1 MIMHEKQY
9 FKLKYQGSLLAGV
22 DEVGRGP
29 LAGDVVTAA
38 VILDPEKPIQ
48 GLADS
53 KKLTEKRR
61 QQLAVEIKEKALCW
75 HIARSSVEEIDHY
88 NILQATMMAMVRAVD
103 GLDINPEYV
112 AVDGNRMPPWN
123 YVAETV
129 VKGDDKVPA
138 ISAASILAKV
148 CRDAEM
154 TAFDR
159 DYPGYGFANHKGYGT
174 KRHMAALKEFGPS
187 PIHRQSFEP
196 IKSMLAAEQLVMP
209 STPS

>member
-1 MIMHEKQY
+1 MSEQQY
-9 FKLKYQGSLLAGV
+9 YRLNYQGNLLAGV

-38 VILDPEKPIQ
+38 VILDVNNPIT

-61 QQLAVEIKEKALCW
+61 QLLALEIREKALCW
-75 HIARSSVEEIDHY
+75 SVARASVAEIDRY
-88 NILQATMMAMVRAVD
+88 NILQATMMAMVRAVG
-103 GLDINPEYV
+103 GLTLQPEYV
-112 AVDGNRMPPWN
+112 AVDGNRLPTWN
-123 YVAETV
+123 YKAEAV

-154 TAFDR
+154 ADFDEG
-159 DYPGYGFANHKGYGT
+159 YPGYGFAGHKGYGT
-174 KRHMAALKEFGPS
+174 KQHRQAIEKLGPC
-187 PIHRQSFEP
+187 PIHRKSFEP
-196 IKSMLAAEQLVMP
+196 VKSMLASVQLAN
-209 STPS
+209 T

>member
-1 MIMHEKQY
+1 MNPDKPQFLLNY
-9 FKLKYQGSLLAGV
+9 KGSLLAGV

-38 VILDPEKPIQ
+38 VILDPKNPIA

-53 KKLTEKRR
+53 KKLTDKRR
-61 QQLAVEIKEKALCW
+61 QLLAVEIRERALCW
-75 HIARSSVEEIDHY
+75 HISRSTVAEIDSY

-103 GLDINPEYV
+103 GLSICPEYV

-123 YVAETV
+123 YNGETV

-148 CRDAEM
+148 FRDSEM
-154 TAFDR
+154 IAFD
-159 DYPGYGFANHKGYGT
+159 DEYPGYGFAGHKGYGT
-174 KRHMAALKEFGPS
+174 KKHMEAIQQLGPS
-187 PIHRQSFEP
+187 PIHRQTFEP
-196 IKSMLAAEQLVMP
+196 VKSILAAKQLP
-209 STPS
+209 IT

>member
-1 MIMHEKQY
+1 MSEQQY
-9 FKLKYQGSLLAGV
+9 YRLNYQGSLLAGV

-38 VILDPEKPIQ
+38 VILDVNNPIT

-61 QQLAVEIKEKALCW
+61 QLLAIEIREKALCW
-75 HIARSSVEEIDHY
+75 SVARASVAEIDRY
-88 NILQATMMAMVRAVD
+88 NILQATMMAMIRAVD
-103 GLDINPEYV
+103 GLTLQPEYV
-112 AVDGNRMPPWN
+112 AVDGNRLPTWN
-123 YVAETV
+123 YKAEAV

-154 TAFDR
+154 TDFDE
-159 DYPGYGFANHKGYGT
+159 DYPGYGFAGHKGYGT
-174 KRHMAALKEFGPS
+174 KQHRQAIEKLGPC
-187 PIHRQSFEP
+187 PIHRKSFEP
-196 IKSMLAAEQLVMP
+196 VKSMLSSVQLAN
-209 STPS
+209 T

>member
-1 MIMHEKQY
+1 MKNDGLFQ
-9 FKLKYQGSLLAGV
+9 LNYQGELLAGV

-38 VILDPEKPIQ
+38 VILDVSKPIA

-53 KKLTEKRR
+53 KKITDKRR
-61 QQLAVEIKEKALCW
+61 QTLALEIQEKALCW
-75 HIARSSVEEIDHY
+75 HVARASVEEIDRY

-103 GLDINPEYV
+103 GLSIKPEYV

-123 YVAETV
+123 YEGETV

-154 TAFDR
+154 IAFD
-159 DYPGYGFANHKGYGT
+159 DLYPGYGLAGHKGYGT
-174 KRHMAALKEFGPS
+174 KQHREAIEKMGPT
-187 PIHRQSFEP
+187 PIHRKSFEP
-196 IKSMLAAEQLVMP
+196 VKSMLAASQLVI
-209 STPS
+209 S

>member
-1 MIMHEKQY
+1 MKSSEKEY
-9 FKLKYQGSLLAGV
+9 FRLKYQGRFLAGV

-38 VILDPEKPIQ
+38 VILDPDKPIS

-53 KKLTEKRR
+53 KKLTDKRR
-61 QQLAVEIKEKALCW
+61 QQLAIEIREKALCW
-75 HIARSSVEEIDHY
+75 HIARSTVDEIDRY
-88 NILQATMMAMVRAVD
+88 NILQATMMAMIRAVD
-103 GLDINPEYV
+103 GLNIIPEYV

-148 CRDAEM
+148 CRDGEM
-154 TAFDR
+154 IAFDCE
-159 DYPGYGFANHKGYGT
+159 YPGYGFAGHKGYGT
-174 KRHMAALKEFGPS
+174 KQHMQAIKELGPS
-187 PIHRQSFEP
+187 PIHRKTFEP
-196 IKSMLAAEQLVMP
+196 VKSMLMVQPLPLV
-209 STPS
+209 